1 MTPNK
6 FDTRSNEIST
16 KIRLLMASSNQLT
29 DLLDAT
35 AHGSSERWAIERRLE
50 SRELALE
57 LASDHFD
64 ALLTKHFADVKLEAE
79 AAYGLL

>member
-16 KIRLLMASSNQLT
+16 KIRRLMASSNQLT

-35 AHGSSERWAIERRLE
+35 AAGSGERWAIERRLE
-50 SRELALE
+50 SLELALE
-57 LASDHFD
+57 LASERFE
-64 ALLTKHFADVKLEAE
+64 ALLTKHLAGVKREAE